1 MRGRKI
7 PPPKNFGGLAEL
19 ILHKAFIISCEIT
32 IFPAKRQ
39 NVGRKNRYS
48 PIAIIEQKMSCS
60 DMMPIRSAKH
70 TKTMI
75 AVNPLMKPLPQP
87 TR

>member
-1 MRGRKI
+1 MIDRKI

-48 PIAIIEQKMSCS
+48 PIAIIE
-60 DMMPIRSAKH
+60 
-70 TKTMI
+70 
-75 AVNPLMKPLPQP
+75 
-87 TR
+87 